1 MHQCAMAANA
11 VYDRKKPVTGKCNFH
26 NRYMAFVRTCLGMT
40 ESVFCRT
47 CSMHGGQTFVGSPVC
62 MTHANS
68 RQAIAG
74 WIAEGYFAWNAVC
87 MTGGYFLGR
96 LFA

>member
-1 MHQCAMAANA
+1 
-11 VYDRKKPVTGKCNFH
+11 
-26 NRYMAFVRTCLGMT
+26 
-40 ESVFCRT
+40 
-47 CSMHGGQTFVGSPVC
+47 